1 MSDVSGFCGV
11 VGLEDK
17 TLIRRMNR
25 IMFHRGL
32 DGEGYYID
40 NNIMLG
46 HLLLRLEESRKT
58 SQPIFNEDHSLCL
71 VSSGRILNY
80 PTLKK
85 ELEKKGHI
93 FSTDCDAEVILH
105 SYEEFNT
112 DFMTKLNGPFA
123 FALWD
128 SKEKRLLLARDRN
141 GIEPLYY
148 CTYSAGADCFLFAS
162 EIKSI
167 LQYEKVKRKLDLE
180 AFHLYVNLRYVPLEK
195 TLFKGIKRLL
205 PAHYAIL
212 DQKGF
217 RQTKYFNFKYHP
229 EEKPLEDYIKELRFS
244 LERAV
249 KMHFT
254 PEAGFLLSGGIDSST
269 LVAIASKLSSAPIKT
284 FTMGFGQETDE
295 TEDANRVAE
304 YFDTDHRNLIVKTHL
319 LRDYPQMIWYADL
332 PKRNLY
338 PYYIYQLA
346 GRRSKL
352 ILNALGLD
360 ELLGGYPWK
369 YEYARSVEKIRERI
383 GGHERDKLS
392 ASAGNI
398 ISFHVKDGEIEDDR
412 YLEILKK
419 FYYIND
425 DVDLYLEITSLDEVF
440 SNYYLPKI
448 YGKKMKAFSR
458 EDVKK
463 LFSSFFEGGNLM
475 RQFMS
480 VDYQVKAVDDFLF
493 TEKTMSAA
501 HSVESRMP
509 FLENSLVDLAFK
521 IPAEMK
527 IKGGEGKYILKKAV
541 KPFMPKMVLEKK
553 KMGFGSDPY
562 ITYIDEIYELAKQR
576 LPEGN
581 IVQNELIK
589 KSYVDQIL
597 THNATPNLVKHYCLF
612 WSLLVFEIWYEI
624 FIKKEK
630 LEKPTKG
637 IDSILSP

>member
-1 MSDVSGFCGV
+1 MSGFCGV
-11 VGLEDK
+11 IGLEDK
-17 TLIRRMNR
+17 ILIQRMNR
-25 IMFHRGL
+25 IMSHRGP
-32 DGEGYYID
+32 DGEGYYLN

-46 HLLLRLEESRKT
+46 HRLLAIEGSCKT
-58 SQPIFNEDHSLCL
+58 NQPIFNEDHSLCL
-71 VSSGRILNY
+71 VGSGRILNY
-80 PTLKK
+80 EALKE

-112 DFMTKLNGPFA
+112 DFMTKFNGPFA

-128 SKEKRLLLARDRN
+128 SNEKRLLVARDRN

-148 CTYSAGADCFLFAS
+148 CAYSAGTDCFIFAS

-167 LQYEKVKRKLDLE
+167 LQYQKVKRELDLE

-195 TLFKGIKRLL
+195 TLLKGIKRLL
-205 PAHYAIL
+205 PGHYAIL

-217 RQTKYFNFKYHP
+217 RQTRYFKFKYHP
-229 EEKPLEDYIKELRFS
+229 EEKPLEDYVKEVRFR

-249 KMHFT
+249 KMCLT

-269 LVAIASKLSSAPIKT
+269 LVAIASKLSSTPIKT
-284 FTMGFGQETDE
+284 FTMGFGQSIDE

-304 YFDTDHRNLIVKTHL
+304 YFDTDHRNLIVRTHL

-352 ILNALGLD
+352 ILNGLGLD
-360 ELLGGYPWK
+360 ELFGGYPWK

-383 GGHERDKLS
+383 GRRKRDKLS
-392 ASAGNI
+392 ASAKNL
-398 ISFHVKDGEIEDDR
+398 ISFQIKNGDVEDDN
-412 YLEILKK
+412 YLEFLKK

-425 DVDLYLEITSLDEVF
+425 DVDLYLEVKSLDEVF
-440 SNYYLPKI
+440 SNDYLSKI
-448 YGKKMKAFSR
+448 YGKKMRAFRR

-463 LFSSFFEGGNLM
+463 LFSPFFQGGNLIE
-475 RQFMS
+475 QFMS
-480 VDYQVKAVDDFLF
+480 ADYQVKAVDDFLF
-493 TEKTMSAA
+493 TEKSMSAA
-501 HSVESRMP
+501 HSVETRMP

-521 IPAEMK
+521 IPVKMK
-527 IKGGEGKYILKKAV
+527 WKGGEGKYILKRAV
-541 KPFMPKMVLEKK
+541 KPFLPKEVLEKK

-562 ITYIDEIYELAKQR
+562 ITYIDEIYELAKQK

-581 IVQNELIK
+581 IVQNGLIK
-589 KSYVDQIL
+589 RKYVDQIL
-597 THNATPNLVKHYCLF
+597 THKATPTMVKHYCLF

-624 FIKKEK
+624 FINTEK
-630 LEKPTKG
+630 LEKPNKG
-637 IDSILSP
+637 IDSILFP

>member
-1 MSDVSGFCGV
+1 MSGFCGV

-17 TLIRRMNR
+17 KLIRRMSR
-25 IMFHRGL
+25 IMYHRGP

-40 NNIMLG
+40 NNVMLG
-46 HLLLRLEESRKT
+46 HRLLRLEKSHET
-58 SQPIFNEDHSLCL
+58 SQPVFNEDHTLCL
-71 VSSGRILNY
+71 VSSGRILNC

-85 ELEKKGHI
+85 ELEKKGHT
-93 FSTDCDAEVILH
+93 FSTDCNGEVILH
-105 SYEEFNT
+105 SYEESNT
-112 DFMTKLNGPFA
+112 DFLTKLNGSFA

-128 SKEKRLLLARDRN
+128 SKEKRLVLARDRN

-148 CTYSAGADCFLFAS
+148 CANSAGSDCFLFAS

-167 LQYEKVKRKLDLE
+167 LQYEKAKRELDLE
-180 AFHLYVNLRYVPLEK
+180 AFHLYVNLRYVPLQK

-212 DQKGF
+212 DRKGF
-217 RQTKYFNFKYHP
+217 RHTKYFNFKYHP
-229 EEKPLEDYIKELRFS
+229 EEKTLDDYIKELRFS

-249 KMHFT
+249 KIYFT
-254 PEAGFLLSGGIDSST
+254 PEAGFLLSGGVDSSA
-269 LVAIASKLSSAPIKT
+269 LVAIASKLSPTPIKT

-295 TEDANRVAE
+295 IDDANRVVE
-304 YFDTDHRNLIVKTHL
+304 CFDTDHRNLIVKTHL

-360 ELLGGYPWK
+360 ELFGGYPWK

-383 GGHERDKLS
+383 GRHERDKIS
-392 ASAGNI
+392 VSAGNM

-412 YLEILKK
+412 YLEFLKK
-419 FYYIND
+419 FYYIDD
-425 DVDLYLEITSLDEVF
+425 DVDLYLEIMSLDEVF
-440 SNYYLPKI
+440 SNHYLRNI
-448 YGKKMKAFSR
+448 YGEKMKTFSR
-458 EDVKK
+458 EDVKEF
-463 LFSSFFEGGNLM
+463 FSPFFEGGNLM

-480 VDYQVKAVDDFLF
+480 VDYQVKAADDFLF

-509 FLENSLVDLAFK
+509 FLENSLVNLAFK
-521 IPAEMK
+521 IPVEMK
-527 IKGGEGKYILKKAV
+527 FKRGEGKYILKKAV
-541 KPFMPKMVLEKK
+541 KPFLPKTVLAKK

-581 IVQNELIK
+581 IVKNKLIK
-589 KSYVDQIL
+589 KSYIDQIL
-597 THNATPNLVKHYCLF
+597 RHRATPNLVKHYCLF

-624 FIKKEK
+624 FIKNEK
-630 LEKPTKG
+630 LEKPSRG